1 MQNIATASRVTNAFA
16 VAKLSLTNFRNY
28 SDLSLELDASP
39 VVITGA
45 NGSGKTNILE
55 AISFLSPGRGLR
67 GIKLDEADRKGEG
80 PRAKGEGEEKNNF
93 IPYPLAHSPS
103 PTSPWAVSARINCGY
118 DETQIGTGR
127 DASVAANKRIV
138 KIDGNIIRGQEELAR
153 AFSVMW
159 LTPQMDGL
167 FLAASS
173 ERRKFLDRLVY
184 NFNPEHASLVYAYEY
199 AMRERSRLLQE
210 NGDAAWLG
218 VLEAKMAE
226 KAVAIAIAR
235 VDAVQIIQQSIN
247 SAPTAF
253 PKADLFVD
261 GYVESLVGNSPAQ
274 AVEESLK
281 QKLRDARYDDYRT
294 GRTSIGTHRSDF
306 KVTHI
311 LKNMPAEFC
320 STGEQKALLLAIIM
334 AEVRAKAMWK
344 NNVPV
349 LLLDEV
355 VAHLDAGRRAALFE
369 EFLSMGAQ
377 VWMTGT
383 DTSLFS
389 DLTGRAQFLQV
400 EEGRVG

>member
-1 MQNIATASRVTNAFA
+1 MQSIAINKSKTQAFS
-16 VAKLSLTNFRNY
+16 LSKIILTNFRNY
-28 SDLSLELDASP
+28 NSLALELEPSP

-67 GIKLDEADRKGEG
+67 SIKLDEADKRFVNSELRMVNSNLGH
-80 PRAKGEGEEKNNF
+80 PQ
-93 IPYPLAHSPS
+93 
-103 PTSPWAVSARINCGY
+103 PWAVAAWTSCGD

-127 DASVAANKRIV
+127 EDAASKRIV
-138 KIDGNIIRGQEELAR
+138 KINGSIIRGQAELAN

-184 NFNPEHASLVYAYEY
+184 NFNPEHASLVYSYEY
-199 AMRERSRLLQE
+199 SMRERARLLQE
-210 NGDAAWLG
+210 NCDKSWLD
-218 VLEAKMAE
+218 VLEEKMAE
-226 KAVAIAIAR
+226 KSVAIAIAR
-235 VDAVQIIQQSIN
+235 VDAVNIIQDAIY
-247 SAPTAF
+247 SAPSAF
-253 PKADLFVD
+253 PKAAIEVEGFVE
-261 GYVESLVGNSPAQ
+261 GLVGTSPALE
-274 AVEESLK
+274 VEALLK
-281 QKLRDARYDDYRT
+281 QKLHDARFDDARS

-311 LKNMPAEFC
+311 QKNMPAGLC
-320 STGEQKALLLAIIM
+320 STGEQKALMLAIII
-334 AEVRAKAMWK
+334 AEARAKANWK

-355 VAHLDAGRRAALFE
+355 VAHLDEHRRGALFD
-369 EFLSMGAQ
+369 EFLAMGAQ

-383 DTSLFS
+383 DTSLFE
-389 DLTGRAQFLQV
+389 DLQGKAQFL
-400 EEGRVG
+400 EINDGRIVS